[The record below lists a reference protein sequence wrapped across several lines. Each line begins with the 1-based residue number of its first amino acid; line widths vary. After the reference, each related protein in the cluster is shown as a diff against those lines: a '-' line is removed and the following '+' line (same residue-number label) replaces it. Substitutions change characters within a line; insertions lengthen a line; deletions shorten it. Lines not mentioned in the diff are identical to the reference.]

1 MTTAWMRVVEMRE
14 SRGDLEPGVRTAL
27 ARLGYRL
34 ISAEEAKQTPPAVR
48 VVNAS
53 GLARVPDDPTPIIL
67 IATDETRVKEDTR
80 ITGVLPRPADLV
92 GLYQLLQRT
101 LEQYPREYPR
111 IATTLSARCLEG
123 DRNWLG
129 AIVELSEKGCLLRS
143 PTAPQSSGAQLTFA
157 LPERGIVE
165 ATGEARSRR
174 GPDTGIVFR
183 EIQEQHRTAIA
194 DYISGVL
201 MD

>member
-1 MTTAWMRVVEMRE
+1 MTAAWMRVVEMRE

-27 ARLGYRL
+27 SRLGYRL
-34 ISAEEAKQTPPAVR
+34 ISAEEGKHTPPTVR
-48 VVNAS
+48 VVNAQ

-67 IATDETRVKEDTR
+67 IAPEGTPATQDTR

-92 GLYQLLQRT
+92 GLYQLLQRI
-101 LEQYPREYPR
+101 LEPYPREYPR
-111 IATTLSARCLEG
+111 IPTTLSARCIQGE
-123 DRNWLG
+123 RNWLG

-143 PTAPQSSGAQLTFA
+143 PTSPQGDGAQLTFA

-165 ATGEARSRR
+165 ATGESRSQR

-183 EIQEQHRTAIA
+183 EIEEQHRTAIA
-194 DYISGVL
+194 GYVADVL